1 MESIRRRFARSR
13 LLLAACTAALF
24 AALPAAHAQ
33 YQITTLGAT
42 ITENFDTFASLTG
55 AAAPTFTNSLNV
67 NTTTSAGQRGSAWSY
82 FTASNT
88 GVTVTANT
96 TFQATEIGGGTSG
109 GFRSYGVAS
118 ATDRALGLLGT
129 GTLGHFNG
137 NPTNTGTWIAVSSTF
152 TNVSGGTI
160 TSLVITYTGEQWRA
174 QNGRASF
181 INVGYSVV
189 SAGGSVTNAIQTPL
203 AGMTFNSIIV
213 PTANPDNRSLI
224 GDDAANRA
232 TYTTTITGLSIANGA
247 SIHLGFAYA
256 GGDTAGGRQGL
267 AIDDLTIT
275 ASGNAAA
282 ASLLWSGASGDTWN
296 TSATKFSNNA
306 TAWNNTTHAATVA
319 EFGTAD
325 QNITVDAVTAGGVKI
340 TAANVAFSG
349 GTITN
354 GNASSGLGVDVN
366 NANDTATMSTALSTS
381 SGMTKGGAGT
391 LVLSGNQSALAGGIT
406 VALGKLKS
414 DTDTVGTKNVTNN
427 AAFELAQDTNG
438 TYSGTMSGA
447 GAFTKSGTGNV
458 TMSTTSTASGSTTIS
473 GGTITAGANQAIASG
488 ALLMSSGTTLNL
500 GGFNATISSA
510 TLASATINNVG
521 TLTNGGT
528 LTMNASSVS
537 GGTLAQNGGI
547 TTTAAATSSTI
558 SATTLALGL
567 ASRNIVVANGEA
579 AQDLVISSN
588 LTSGTAGGFVKQGA
602 GTLVVTGDNSGIT
615 GPVGLGSQGA
625 SPIDGGTLVINNS
638 NSLGTSASASAF
650 RFNTGTLNVAQ
661 ALTLNVA
668 VSVGGRNNG
677 VTLPTITGA
686 DLILAGNV
694 SFFKATSTTGTL
706 HLNVNNTTTI
716 SGSLAASTASGTMTG
731 SNPTLGTSTSAVFGG
746 TGTLI
751 LSGADNSA
759 FSENV
764 TLADTLT
771 TKLSGES
778 GYLLGVG
785 SSLTVNSGAKLDL
798 NGVSTTVGAL
808 SGTGSIFNNATATTA
823 TFTVGANGGTGGDF
837 SGVIANNTSGTG
849 TVAVAKTGAGEV
861 TFSGVN
867 TYTGGTQFSDGILTI
882 GNANALGATGDLAFG
897 GGTLKYGTG
906 ITTDLSSRIANST
919 GPIKINTNG
928 QSITFGSIIA
938 GTNTGGLEKL
948 GEGTLLLSAAN
959 LFSGDLVV
967 RNGIAR
973 TSANDRLVSGVN
985 VAVDAIVANA
995 TALFDLDGH
1004 NQTIGSLTF
1013 GGTGGTNV
1021 TNNFSTGA
1029 GLVTLGGN
1037 VSYLGTGNPN
1047 GSTLSGR
1054 VNLNGSRTFDVGSS
1068 TGTSAGLLV
1077 SAVISG
1083 TGGNVLTKTG
1093 TGTLGLSGANTY
1105 NGGTA
1110 VNGGVLSAQHNSA
1123 LGSGSVNIIG
1133 GTLSI
1138 ANGISLANTVSVGS
1152 GGILNGSGSAS
1163 VNGAVTV
1170 AGTGALSG
1178 SLSVA
1183 NGATLL
1189 LNSGSAFNWEL
1200 NALST
1205 TGAGTNF
1212 NRILNAGAITL
1223 NSGALIN
1230 LLFNNGTAPSAD
1242 GFWAANRSWTLISGA
1257 GSIAGTSLAVGTP
1270 QNDWSSF
1277 GTFSTQLNGNELGLV
1292 WTAIPEPSTYAV
1304 IFGALA
1310 LLGVVAHRRRQRR
1323 GPAA

>member
-1 MESIRRRFARSR
+1 MESTRRLFSR
-13 LLLAACTAALF
+13 PSLLLAACTAALF

-42 ITENFDTFASLTG
+42 ITENFDTFASVTG
-55 AAAPTFTNSLNV
+55 SVAPTFSDNLNV
-67 NTTTSAGQRGSAWSY
+67 NTTTSAAQRGSAWSY
-82 FTASNT
+82 FIASNT
-88 GVTVTANT
+88 GATITPSTNFQNTDIGNGTTGSFRAYGANT
-96 TFQATEIGGGTSG
+96 TS
-109 GFRSYGVAS
+109 
-118 ATDRALGLLGT
+118 DKALGILGSGSF
-129 GTLGHFNG
+129 GTHNG
-137 NPTNTGTWIAVSSTF
+137 VSTNTNNWAGTAATF

-174 QNGRASF
+174 NTSRASF

-189 SAGGSVTNAIQTPL
+189 SAGGAVTNAIQTPL
-203 AGMTFNSIIV
+203 AGMTFNALNV
-213 PTANPDNRSLI
+213 TTNGTALN
-224 GDDAANRA
+224 GDDAANRV
-232 TYTTTITGLSIANGA
+232 TYTTTLTGLSIANGA

-256 GGDTAGGRQGL
+256 GGAEAGSRQGL
-267 AIDDLTIT
+267 AIDDLIIT

-282 ASLLWSGASGDTWN
+282 ASLIWSGASGDTWN

-319 EFGTAD
+319 EFGGAD
-325 QNITVDAVTAGGVKI
+325 QTITVDAVTAGGVKV
-340 TAANVAFSG
+340 TAANVSLTG

-354 GNASSGLGVDVN
+354 GNASTGLGIDVN
-366 NANDTATMSTALSTS
+366 NASDTTTISSALSTS
-381 SGMTKGGAGT
+381 SGVTKGGAGT

-414 DTDTVGTKNVTNN
+414 DTGTIGTKNVTNN
-427 AAFELAQDTNG
+427 AQFELAQDTDG
-438 TYSGTMSGA
+438 TYSGTLSGA

-458 TMSTTSTASGSTTIS
+458 TMSTTSTATGSTTIA

-521 TLTNGGT
+521 TLTNSGT
-528 LTMNASSVS
+528 LTMNASSIS

-558 SATTLALGL
+558 SATTLALGS
-567 ASRNIVVANGEA
+567 ASRNIVVANGDA

-588 LTSGTAGGFVKQGA
+588 LTSATTGGFVKQGL
-602 GTLVVTGDNSGIT
+602 GTLVLTGDNSGLT
-615 GPVGLGSQGA
+615 GPVGIGSQSA
-625 SPIDGGTLVINNS
+625 TPIDGGTLVISDGNA
-638 NSLGTSASASAF
+638 LGTSASTSAF
-650 RFNTGTLNVAQ
+650 RFNTGVLNVAQ
-661 ALTLNVA
+661 ALTLGIA
-668 VSVGGRNNG
+668 TSVGGRDNG

-694 SFFKATSTTGTL
+694 SFFKATGTSGTL
-706 HLNVNNTTTI
+706 HLNVNNHTTI
-716 SGSLAASTASGTMTG
+716 TGDLLATTPATG
-731 SNPTLGTSTSAVFGG
+731 SATSTGAVFGG

-751 LSGADNSA
+751 LAGTDNSS

-764 TLADTLT
+764 TLANTLT
-771 TKLSGES
+771 VKLQGES
-778 GYLLGVG
+778 PNLLGVG
-785 SSLTVNSGAKLDL
+785 ASLTVNADAKLDL
-798 NGVSTTVGAL
+798 NGVNNTTVGAL
-808 SGTGSIFNNATATTA
+808 SGSGTIFNNAGSPMIGVQSRL
-823 TFTVGANGGTGGDF
+823 TVGANGGTGGNF
-837 SGVIANNTSGTG
+837 SGVIADNNGGFG
-849 TVAVAKTGAGEV
+849 TVAVTKTGAGEV

-867 TYTGGTQFSDGILTI
+867 TYTGGTQFNGGILTL
-882 GNANALGATGDLAFG
+882 GNAAAAGTTGDFTFG

-906 ITTDLSSRIANST
+906 VTTDFSSRIVNST

-928 QSITFGSIIA
+928 QSITLSTGLAAS
-938 GTNTGGLEKL
+938 NTGGFEKL
-948 GEGTLLLSAAN
+948 GEGILTFAGAN
-959 LFSGDLVV
+959 QFTGDLIV
-967 RNGIAR
+967 RNGIAQ
-973 TSANDRLVSGVN
+973 TGANDRLVSGVN

-995 TALFDLDGH
+995 TALFSLDGH

-1021 TNNFSTGA
+1021 TNNLSTGA
-1029 GLVTLGGN
+1029 GLLTLGGN
-1037 VSYLGTGNPN
+1037 VSYVGTGNPN

-1054 VNLNGSRTFDVGSS
+1054 VNLNGNRTFDVGSS

-1077 SAVISG
+1077 SAVLSG
-1083 TGGNVLTKTG
+1083 SGGNVLTKTG
-1093 TGTLGLSGANTY
+1093 AGTLGLSGANTY
-1105 NGGTA
+1105 SGGTA
-1110 VNGGVLSAQHNSA
+1110 INAGTLSAQNNSA

-1138 ANGISLANTVSVGS
+1138 ANGISLANPIAVGS
-1152 GGILNGSGSAS
+1152 GGILNGTGSFS
-1163 VNGAVTV
+1163 GAVTV
-1170 AGTGALSG
+1170 ADGGALSG

-1189 LNSGSAFNWEL
+1189 LSSGSAFNWGL

-1212 NRILNAGAITL
+1212 NHILNAGTVTL
-1223 NSGALIN
+1223 NSGALLN
-1230 LLFNNGTAPSAD
+1230 LLFNNDTAPSAD
-1242 GFWAANRSWTLISGA
+1242 SFWTANRSWTLISGA
-1257 GSIAGTSLAVGTP
+1257 GSIAGTSLIVGTP
-1270 QNDWSSF
+1270 QHEWSNF
-1277 GTFSTQLNGNELGLV
+1277 GTFTTQLNGNELGLV

-1323 GPAA
+1323 TALKA